1 MVKIKQVKEEAR
13 IIGIDDG
20 HFTKKQKRV
29 IVVGAITRGNKSL
42 DGLLS
47 TKITIDGLDATERMI
62 KMINRSS
69 HKHQL
74 RFIMLNG
81 ITFGGFNLVDIKEL
95 CSKAGLPVIV
105 FIRKKPN
112 FRSIYSALKKNFKD
126 WKDRWKLI
134 KKAGKVY
141 SMKIN
146 KSKVYFQRSGITV
159 KLAKEV
165 IKMSIAY
172 GNTPEPLRLAHII
185 ATGITMGQSKGGV

>member
-1 MVKIKQVKEEAR
+1 VVKIKQVKEEAR

-47 TKITIDGLDATERMI
+47 TKITIDGLDATERII
-62 KMINRSS
+62 KMISRSS

-95 CSKAGLPVIV
+95 YSKTQLPVIV
-105 FIRKKPN
+105 FIRKKPD
-112 FRSIYSALKKNFKD
+112 FRSIYNALKRNFKD

-146 KSKVYFQRSGITV
+146 KSRVYFQRSGITV

-172 GNTPEPLRLAHII
+172 GNTPEPLRLSHII

>member
-29 IVVGAITRGNKSL
+29 TVVGAITRGNKSL

-47 TKITIDGLDATERMI
+47 TKITIDGLDATERII
-62 KMINRSS
+62 KMISRSS

-81 ITFGGFNLVDIKEL
+81 ITFGGFNLVDIREL
-95 CSKAGLPVIV
+95 YSKTRLPVIV
-105 FIRKKPN
+105 FIRKKPD
-112 FRSIYSALKKNFKD
+112 FRSIYNALKKNFKD
-126 WKDRWKLI
+126 WKDRWGFI
-134 KKAGKVY
+134 KKAGRVH